1 MPSKNI
7 EATWDSV
14 TTSWE
19 NLLRPVWEL
28 FTFFVQ
34 TFGTV
39 KKPEYEN
46 IYKTLDDEKKKKVVK
61 LICMVKG
68 QKIEEEKEVQD
79 FKVTIDDIDLILER
93 ARKIRPKL
101 FLENVGE

>member
-1 MPSKNI
+1 MPKRNV
-7 EATWDSV
+7 ETTWDNIPI
-14 TTSWE
+14 TWE
-19 NLLRPVWEL
+19 SLLHTVWEL

-34 TFGTV
+34 TFGNV
-39 KKPEYEN
+39 KTREYEN
-46 IYKTLDDEKKKKVVK
+46 IYKKLDDEKKKKVVK

-79 FKVTIDDIDLILER
+79 FEVTVDDIDLVLER
-93 ARKIRPKL
+93 AKRIRPTL

>member
-1 MPSKNI
+1 MPRRNV
-7 EATWDSV
+7 EATWDTIP
-14 TTSWE
+14 TTWE
-19 NLLRPVWEL
+19 NLLEPVWEL

-34 TFGTV
+34 TFSNAKTR
-39 KKPEYEN
+39 EYEN
-46 IYKTLDDEKKKKVVK
+46 IYRKLDDEKKKKVVK

-79 FKVTIDDIDLILER
+79 FEVTVDDIDLVLER
-93 ARKIRPKL
+93 AKRIRPTL

>member
-1 MPSKNI
+1 MPRKNV
-7 EATWDSV
+7 EATWD
-14 TTSWE
+14 TIPTAWE
-19 NLLRPVWEL
+19 NLLEPVWEL

-34 TFGTV
+34 TFGNV
-39 KKPEYEN
+39 KTREYEN
-46 IYKTLDDEKKKKVVK
+46 IYRKLVDEKKKKVVK

-79 FKVTIDDIDLILER
+79 FEVTVDDIDLVLER
-93 ARKIRPKL
+93 ARRIRPTL